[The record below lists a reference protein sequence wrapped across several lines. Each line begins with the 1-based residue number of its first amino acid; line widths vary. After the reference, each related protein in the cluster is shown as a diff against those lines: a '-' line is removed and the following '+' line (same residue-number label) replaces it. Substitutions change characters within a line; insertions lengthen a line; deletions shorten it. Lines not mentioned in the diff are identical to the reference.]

1 MVFQLTKTDAPGKA
15 PNRGITLEGAEEAA
29 MEEGLLE
36 DIGLEEADTSHI
48 KLGEKKCNQTMA
60 ESYPGDDVERR
71 RTGKV
76 AELVEDVRY
85 VKLGT

>member
-1 MVFQLTKTDAPGKA
+1 MAFQLTKTDAPGK
-15 PNRGITLEGAEEAA
+15 PQNRGITLEGAEEAA

-36 DIGLEEADTSHI
+36 NIGSGEVDASYINLEEKSNDRTTTEFA
-48 KLGEKKCNQTMA
+48 LGGDA
-60 ESYPGDDVERR
+60 EHG

-76 AELVEDVRY
+76 AEIVEDMRN

>member
-1 MVFQLTKTDAPGKA
+1 MAFQLTKTDAPGK
-15 PNRGITLEGAEEAA
+15 PQNRGITLEGAEEAA

-36 DIGLEEADTSHI
+36 NIGSGEADASYINLEEKSNDRTTTEFA
-48 KLGEKKCNQTMA
+48 LG
-60 ESYPGDDVERR
+60 GDG

-76 AELVEDVRY
+76 AEIVEDVRN